1 MSRKIKDLKKG
12 DAILFQK
19 QDDEISY
26 FGRVIDIFNAQTIGV
41 VKTET
46 SLMTID
52 NSYKIFKVY

>member
-26 FGRVIDIFNAQTIGV
+26 FGRVIDILNNQTKAF

-52 NSYKIFKVY
+52 NSHKIFKVY